1 MEKSRFLSSKA
12 VRNDDENTERTP
24 PQRRACLR
32 VIEAMRGN
40 AAEWGR
46 ISVGRITPEGN
57 MKAPF
62 LIGRLIFGGYFI
74 YNGINHFK
82 ETETIAQYAGAKKVP
97 RPREVVMATGAMMLL
112 GGTSILLG
120 IKPKYGAAAI
130 LGFLAGVSPSMHD
143 MINFTKNLALMGGAA
158 ALMAVE
164 EPWPLS
170 VQVAQPGRIE
180 RARKF
185 FRREIAA

>member
-1 MEKSRFLSSKA
+1 MLARYRSNA
-12 VRNDDENTERTP
+12 
-24 PQRRACLR
+24 
-32 VIEAMRGN
+32 GN

-82 ETETIAQYAGAKKVP
+82 QTETIAQYAGAKKVP
-97 RPREVVMATGAMMLL
+97 RPREAVMATGAMMLL
-112 GGTSILLG
+112 GCTSILLG

-130 LGFLAGVSPSMHD
+130 LGLPSAASPTMQD
-143 MINFTKNLALMGGAA
+143 LWP
-158 ALMAVE
+158 AVR
-164 EPWPLS
+164 PN
-170 VQVAQPGRIE
+170 
-180 RARKF
+180 
-185 FRREIAA
+185 RRMYNTITL

>member
-1 MEKSRFLSSKA
+1 
-12 VRNDDENTERTP
+12 
-24 PQRRACLR
+24 
-32 VIEAMRGN
+32 MRGN

-82 ETETIAQYAGAKKVP
+82 QTETIAQYAGAKKVP
-97 RPREVVMATGAMMLL
+97 RPREAVMATGAMMLL

-130 LGFLAGVSPSMHD
+130 LGFLAGVSPIMHDFWRAEDPNQRMND

-170 VQVAQPGRIE
+170 VPVAQPGRIE